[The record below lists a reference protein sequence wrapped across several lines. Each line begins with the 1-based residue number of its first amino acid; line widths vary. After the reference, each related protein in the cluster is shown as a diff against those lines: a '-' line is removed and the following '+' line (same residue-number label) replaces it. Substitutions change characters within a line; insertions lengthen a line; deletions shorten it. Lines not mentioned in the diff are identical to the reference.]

1 MSLDSIYHGVI
12 EGNLSEVTAD
22 VGVALESGIAPEEI
36 LDEALIPAMKE
47 VGQLFEDGEIFVPEM
62 LISARAMQGAL
73 DILRPLLAESGIKPA
88 GIIAMGTVAGDLHD
102 IGKNLVSIML
112 EGAGYEVR
120 DLGTDVQPEIF
131 VRAVKDGAEVVGLSA
146 LLTTTMVSIKGVLQ
160 ALEEA
165 GARDDVKVVIGGA
178 PITQA
183 FADEVGADGF
193 APNAASAVR
202 LVQQI
207 TELGA

>member
-1 MSLDSIYHGVI
+1 MALDSIYHGVI
-12 EGNLSEVTAD
+12 EGNVSEVTAE
-22 VGVALESGIAPEEI
+22 VTTALASDIAAEDI
-36 LDEALIPAMKE
+36 LEEALIPAMKE

-62 LISARAMQGAL
+62 LLAARVMQGAL
-73 DILRPLLAESGIKPA
+73 NILRPLLAESGVEPA
-88 GIIAMGTVAGDLHD
+88 GIIAIGTVAGDLHD

-120 DLGTDVQPEIF
+120 DLGTDVSPDVF
-131 VRAVKDGAEVVGLSA
+131 VQAANDGAQVLGLSA

-160 ALEEA
+160 ALEEV
-165 GARDDVKVVIGGA
+165 GARDNVKVVIGGA

-193 APNAASAVR
+193 APDAAKAVR

-207 TELGA
+207 LDPGI

>member
-1 MSLDSIYHGVI
+1 MANVLYFLSLVFTP
-12 EGNLSEVTAD
+12 LEVLTKNEA
-22 VGVALESGIAPEEI
+22 VALGDVLGCASSP
-36 LDEALIPAMKE
+36 LRALKQIR
-47 VGQLFEDGEIFVPEM
+47 Q
-62 LISARAMQGAL
+62 
-73 DILRPLLAESGIKPA
+73 ILRDDGVLVATFDNRLACIDYYLSGGDPRALARFLKDGKTHWLTKNADERLPLVTFSPGQVRK
-88 GIIAMGTVAGDLHD
+88 
-102 IGKNLVSIML
+102 LV

-131 VRAVKDGAEVVGLSA
+131 VQAVKDGAEVVGLSA